1 MDNVLDKL
9 SQFFGHRKFKSELQ
23 ERAVRAIARGVHDV
37 YVSMPTGSGK
47 SLCFQLPAMLQ
58 DNKVAIVFSPLL
70 ALIKDQIDHLTKYKI
85 TAESI
90 NSKMTT
96 KDRERVLNDL
106 KSMKPSTRFL
116 YVTPEQAATGTFKSL
131 MEHLIKY
138 KKVSYVVVDE
148 AHCVSEWG
156 HDFRPDYLK
165 LGDLREQYK
174 SVTWVALTAT
184 ASAEVTKD
192 ILSNLKLLTPVAQ
205 FKTPSFRKNLFYDVV
220 YQNCID
226 DEIGH
231 LTEFLKKSLK
241 EEENVKL
248 KDKNAVIV
256 YCRTRDQTEEIS
268 HMLNKRGLPSLSYHG
283 GMKASE
289 RISAQ
294 ERWSRGE
301 VPCVCATVS
310 FGMGVD
316 KAGVRA
322 VAHWGVAQNVAA
334 YYQESGRA
342 GRDGKPAFCRIYY
355 CLSERNTV
363 GFLLK
368 TELARAKTPEQKQRC
383 KNACKSFDVMV
394 KYCEEVKCRH
404 KTFAEF
410 FGEETPACAARCD
423 VCADARGVRRALEQ
437 HQRRAMCARLQGG
450 LLSTAV
456 EPGALYG
463 DGRPGQQRWVLPAQH
478 QRRAMC
484 ARLQGGCC
492 PPPWSPRAV
501 RGRPPGPAEVGTAR
515 AAPASRQVR
524 AAAGRAAVHRR
535 GARRAVRGRPPGPAE
550 VGTARAAPASRQVRA
565 AAGRAAVHRRGAGAL
580 YGDGRPGQQRWV
592 LPAQHQ
598 RRAKCARLQG
608 GLLSTAVEP
617 GALYGDGRPG
627 QQRWVLP
634 AQHQRRAKCARLQG
648 GLLSTAVEPGALYGD
663 GRPGQQRWVLPAQ
676 HQRRAKCARLQGGL
690 LSTAVEPGA
699 LYGDG
704 RPGQQRWV
712 LPAQHQRRAM
722 CARLQGG
729 LLSTAVEPG
738 ALYGD
743 GRPGQQRWVLP
754 AQHQRRAKCARLQ
767 GGLLSTAVEPGAL
780 YGDGRPGQQR
790 WVLPAQHQRRAKCAR
805 LQGGLLSTAVEPG
818 ALYGD
823 GRPGQQRWVLPA
835 QHQRRAM
842 CARLQG
848 GLLSTAVEP
857 GALYG
862 DGRPG
867 QQRWVL
873 PAQHQR
879 RAMCARLQGGLLST
893 AVEPGA
899 LYGDGRPGQQRW
911 VLPAQHQRRAKCA
924 RLQGGLLSTA
934 HQRRA
939 MCARLQGGLL
949 STAVE
954 PGALYG
960 DDRPGQ
966 QRWVLPAQHQRR
978 AKCARLQGGLL
989 STAVEPGALYGDGR
1003 PGQQRWVLPAQH
1015 QRRAMCARLQG
1026 GLLSTAVEPGA
1037 LYGDGRPGQQRWV
1050 LPAQHQRRAIEM
1062 EAYTGEDSGSD
1073 GEDTRRRVAQETR
1086 DLIIKEFANRKKNA
1100 GKDRRGS
1107 DDSQSA
1113 KFAKCLAAEST
1124 GTKVTGL
1131 TVVTRESHLS
1141 LIKDALAANLSRMK
1155 GVEEPDRPLSALDVE
1170 QCAADMEYEAF
1181 SASTVISLYRRAIV
1195 KTITAIK
1202 THEGLYPAL
1211 KSYEPKKR
1219 NTLREFVKEFE
1230 ESKKEKSLQL
1240 GGFITAAELERE
1252 SNQERALSKADKE
1265 TKRKANSFKRDP
1277 LSQTKLQSFFT
1288 KASRESRSS
1297 ISNESEE
1304 DGLVIDDNKD
1314 TGDDTLK
1321 LEDTDMLDN
1330 KEKFASNHNDTTLK
1344 LEAVSESED
1353 NNESKRDARKEKSNT
1368 KTFVINITLQGV
1380 PSKEKLDSK
1389 KSNTE
1394 AHSKHSKSESIKDEF
1409 KSNQAD
1415 NKTKD
1420 KKDMVLK
1427 SPSKSPKQ
1435 AKRKIKDLFGE
1446 SSDSDTEKPET
1457 KKIKAEDK
1465 KIRHSK
1471 KSSESDGAKKPK
1483 KHNSEDRK
1491 NKHTKKHGDSGKS
1504 SESDK
1509 DKHSRKH
1516 EDIDKSTESDG
1527 GKQEVKKI
1535 KINDRR
1541 KRHSENYDV
1550 DGNSSESDKESEE
1563 AKKIDTGDRIK
1574 RHSKK
1579 HNDRKHLKKT
1589 ENSQVKVDEVEEPV
1603 KNHQTPTQKNNLD
1616 SESENELVIDEN
1628 MNSCSES
1635 KEANSSAN
1643 TQDHSNNSSAA
1654 TISSNPI
1661 IQEEE
1666 DVKLDKAHQLSKEAD
1681 KVLQALKMFAENPPE
1696 PVVVAEKPAKVETPA
1711 KESSDSTKTSRT
1723 HHKHKSDHHHHH
1735 SKDRSKLSLSR
1746 SKEHRHNKERHKE
1759 KVSDPDKEKS
1769 DKKVVKEEKKEKVDL
1784 AGLVVKLL
1792 MPYYK
1797 KKKIDNRDL
1806 FKITARHIVH
1816 QLIAIQ
1822 VTEEAAIDML
1832 LKKAFSKEIK
1842 IEKES
1847 DLAVK
1852 LNLS

>member
-463 DGRPGQQRWVLPAQH
+463 DGRPGQQR
-478 QRRAMC
+478 
-484 ARLQGGCC
+484 
-492 PPPWSPRAV
+492 
-501 RGRPPGPAEVGTAR
+501 
-515 AAPASRQVR
+515 
-524 AAAGRAAVHRR
+524 
-535 GARRAVRGRPPGPAE
+535 
-550 VGTARAAPASRQVRA
+550 
-565 AAGRAAVHRRGAGAL
+565 
-580 YGDGRPGQQRWV
+580 
-592 LPAQHQ
+592 
-598 RRAKCARLQG
+598 
-608 GLLSTAVEP
+608 
-617 GALYGDGRPG
+617 
-627 QQRWVLP
+627 
-634 AQHQRRAKCARLQG
+634 
-648 GLLSTAVEPGALYGD
+648 
-663 GRPGQQRWVLPAQ
+663 
-676 HQRRAKCARLQGGL
+676 
-690 LSTAVEPGA
+690 
-699 LYGDG
+699 
-704 RPGQQRWV
+704 
-712 LPAQHQRRAM
+712 
-722 CARLQGG
+722 
-729 LLSTAVEPG
+729 
-738 ALYGD
+738 
-743 GRPGQQRWVLP
+743 
-754 AQHQRRAKCARLQ
+754 
-767 GGLLSTAVEPGAL
+767 
-780 YGDGRPGQQR
+780 
-790 WVLPAQHQRRAKCAR
+790 
-805 LQGGLLSTAVEPG
+805 
-818 ALYGD
+818 
-823 GRPGQQRWVLPA
+823 
-835 QHQRRAM
+835 
-842 CARLQG
+842 
-848 GLLSTAVEP
+848 
-857 GALYG
+857 
-862 DGRPG
+862 
-867 QQRWVL
+867 
-873 PAQHQR
+873 
-879 RAMCARLQGGLLST
+879 
-893 AVEPGA
+893 
-899 LYGDGRPGQQRW
+899 
-911 VLPAQHQRRAKCA
+911 
-924 RLQGGLLSTA
+924 
-934 HQRRA
+934 
-939 MCARLQGGLL
+939 
-949 STAVE
+949 
-954 PGALYG
+954 
-960 DDRPGQ
+960 
-966 QRWVLPAQHQRR
+966 
-978 AKCARLQGGLL
+978 
-989 STAVEPGALYGDGR
+989 
-1003 PGQQRWVLPAQH
+1003 
-1015 QRRAMCARLQG
+1015 
-1026 GLLSTAVEPGA
+1026 
-1037 LYGDGRPGQQRWV
+1037 
-1050 LPAQHQRRAIEM
+1050 EM